1 MSQFVPL
8 KVETNGEACQK
19 WARQYK
25 REGTGIPIIYIVR
38 ADGQQLYGK
47 SGGKSGAALAV
58 FMQQQLQ
65 QAGRIYSDA
74 QIAQLNKAVEEA
86 KKALAEEHTFAAI
99 KKLSSLKKLGTPGSL
114 GSYAEAAIAADS
126 LVKTLTDR
134 GKAELATA
142 KEALASDEPSFDDAL
157 AMAEVRR
164 IYSLLPGVKTEI
176 SKAVREIKK
185 DKKVSAML
193 KQAELID
200 RAASAALVRG
210 GKARAIKSLER
221 IAKLKLGSPAGDAA
235 VAKLAEI
242 TGKPVAE
249 VTPEVATA
257 KESLRTWSDST
268 GKFKLQATLIS
279 NTAGTVRLKKADGK
293 VISLPVAKLS
303 KADQQYLLKR

>member
-8 KVETNGEACQK
+8 KVETNGEAWQK

-38 ADGQQLYGK
+38 ADDQQLYGK

-86 KKALAEEHTFAAI
+86 KKALAEGHTFAAI

-126 LVKTLTDR
+126 LVKTLTDQ

-142 KEALASDEPSFDDAL
+142 QEALAADEPSFDDAL
-157 AMAEVRR
+157 AMAEVQRT
-164 IYSLLPGVKTEI
+164 YSLLPGVKTEI
-176 SKAVREIKK
+176 SKALREIKK
-185 DKKVSAML
+185 NKKTRDMF
-193 KQAELID
+193 KQAESIH
-200 RAASAALVRG
+200 RAASAALFRG
-210 GKARAIKSLER
+210 GKAKAVKTLER
-221 IAKLKLGSPAGDAA
+221 LASRNPGSPAAKAAA
-235 VAKLAEI
+235 VKLAEI
-242 TGKPVAE
+242 TGKPVSE
-249 VTPEVATA
+249 VTLEATAA
-257 KESLRTWSDST
+257 KESVRTWSDST